1 MAPAMRFY
9 CLATDYDGTIAH
21 DGVVAPSTVAALE
34 RLKESGRRLVL
45 VTGREL
51 EDLSHVFPR
60 LDLFD
65 RVVAENGAVL
75 FDPATGQLR
84 PLAEPAPPAFGDAL
98 AAAGVRPL
106 SRGHVI
112 VATGEPHHVTALELI
127 RAQGL
132 ELQVIFNKG
141 AVMILPSGVNKAT
154 GLQAA
159 LDELG
164 LSALNTVGVGDAEND
179 HAFLGTCGCAV
190 AVAGALPALREKADL
205 VTAGDDGAG
214 VEELCDRLV
223 DQDLAGVGSARL
235 AIVLGGAE
243 PPFARTPFDPPLLV
257 AGSSGGG
264 KSSMVT
270 GLLERMNA
278 AGHQFCLVDPEGD
291 YEALADVLPLGSA
304 QRPADVDE
312 ILAALE
318 RPSQSVV
325 ANLIGL
331 GLNER
336 PDFFAGLLARL
347 LELRATVGRPH
358 WLVVDEAHHV
368 LGASREAG
376 RALQLPDGGVVLVT
390 VDPAHLAPAVTAS
403 ASALI
408 ALGRHPVET
417 LHAFA
422 EAVGDRPPA
431 DPEPA
436 ADGSSA
442 GLFWQRGE
450 ARPHAFAVWP
460 SETER
465 RRHRRKYAEGDF
477 GPCSFYFRG
486 PDGALNLKA
495 QNLQAF
501 VDLAAGVDEGT
512 WEYHLRRGD
521 YTRWFAECVKDPEL
535 AGVVEAIAGD
545 RRLATAETR
554 RRVTEEVNARYTAPA

>member
-51 EDLSHVFPR
+51 EDLSGVFPR

-65 RVVAENGAVL
+65 QVVAENGAVL
-75 FDPATGQLR
+75 FTPSTGQLR
-84 PLAEPAPPAFGDAL
+84 TLAEPPPPSFGDAL

-112 VATGEPHHVTALELI
+112 VATGEPHQVTALEVI

-141 AVMILPSGVNKAT
+141 AVMVLPSGVNKAT

-223 DQDLAGVGSARL
+223 DQDLAGIGSGRL

-264 KSSMVT
+264 KSSMAT
-270 GLLERMNA
+270 GLLERMSA
-278 AGHQFCLVDPEGD
+278 AGHQFCLIDPEGD
-291 YEALADVLPLGSA
+291 YEALDDVLTLGSA
-304 QRPADVDE
+304 NRPADVDE

-318 RPSQSVV
+318 RPSQSVAV
-325 ANLIGL
+325 NLIGL

-347 LELRATVGRPH
+347 LELRARVGRPH

-376 RALQLPDGGVVLVT
+376 RAPQLPERGVILVT
-390 VDPAHLAPAVTAS
+390 VEPSHLAPAVTAA

-417 LHAFA
+417 LRDFA
-422 EAVGDRPPA
+422 AAINDRPPA
-431 DPEPA
+431 DAEPA
-436 ADGSSA
+436 GHDSSDG
-442 GLFWQRGE
+442 LYWQRGE

-495 QNLQAF
+495 QNLQTF
-501 VDLAAGVDEGT
+501 VDLASGVDDGT
-512 WEYHLRRGD
+512 WEFHLRRGD
-521 YTRWFAECVKDPEL
+521 LSRWMADCVKDPEL
-535 AGVVEAIAGD
+535 AAVVDAVAAD
-545 RRLATAETR
+545 SALAPAESR
-554 RRVTEEVNARYTAPA
+554 HRVIEEVNARYTAPA